1 MNKEKRSYIRIYD
14 RILLRYQRLSPEE
27 FEQRVQEYQEGKD
40 QPWID
45 PIRPPGEVRKLE
57 SLLKKLRERDRDL
70 AGIMEL
76 LHQKI
81 DRILIHL
88 LGPECLKG
96 FREVEANLSA
106 GGIRVPLKEEVKEGE
121 IFELDL
127 GLLPEWSFM
136 RTYGEVVRVEEGRTG
151 EKEVAFRFI
160 WITEGD
166 QDRLV
171 QHIFR
176 QQVLQLQAS
185 RRIKRLKTN

>member
-1 MNKEKRSYIRIYD
+1 MNEEKRSYIRIYD
-14 RILLRYQRLSPEE
+14 RILLRYQRLSKEE
-27 FEQRVQEYQEGKD
+27 FERRVQEYQEGKA

-57 SLLKKLRERDRDL
+57 SMLKKLRERDREL
-70 AGIMEL
+70 AGLMKL
-76 LHQKI
+76 LHHKM

-88 LGPECLKG
+88 MGPECLKG

-106 GGIRVPLKEEVKEGE
+106 GGMRVILEEEVQPGD

-127 GLLPEWSFM
+127 GLLPEWCFL
-136 RTYGEVVRVEEGRTG
+136 RTYGEVVRIDQKQKEGSR
-151 EKEVAFRFI
+151 EVAFKFI

-185 RRIKRLKTN
+185 KRIKRS

>member
-1 MNKEKRSYIRIYD
+1 MSEEKRSYIRIYD
-14 RILLRYQRLSPEE
+14 RILLRYQRLTKEE
-27 FEQRVQEYQEGKD
+27 FEQRVKEYKEGKA

-57 SLLKKLRERDRDL
+57 SLLKKLRERDREL
-70 AGIMEL
+70 AGLMEL
-76 LHQKI
+76 LHHKM

-88 LGPECLKG
+88 MGPDCLKG

-106 GGIRVPLKEEVKEGE
+106 GGMRVPLDEEVNPGD

-127 GLLPEWSFM
+127 GLLPEWCFL
-136 RTYGEVVRVEEGRTG
+136 RIYGEVVRIEEGPEGRR
-151 EKEVAFRFI
+151 EVAFKFI

-185 RRIKRLKTN
+185 KRIKRA